1 MPDNKVIG
9 CEVDL
14 SCQKITSIFEW
25 KLNYNTTNIALMF
38 DITQTRLDWVTVCP
52 SFRLSHIIN
61 WAHHDN
67 GNQAPVDISHLF
79 TPKKKM
85 RLGGLTAN
93 VRSSWLK
100 CTTRQF
106 LSFFFFCQI
115 FFLLKQLYFQRQ
127 YSLNVSRCHG
137 NNVSVFSCAF
147 EHIHMPGSSTNQHKY
162 RGVTNWHVH
171 LAKTSLSLTAALA
184 D

>member
-1 MPDNKVIG
+1 
-9 CEVDL
+9 
-14 SCQKITSIFEW
+14 
-25 KLNYNTTNIALMF
+25 MF
-38 DITQTRLDWVTVCP
+38 DITQTLLVWVTVCP

-67 GNQAPVDISHLF
+67 GNHEPVDISHLF

-85 RLGGLTAN
+85 WRGGLTAN
-93 VRSSWLK
+93 ERSSWLK
-100 CTTRQF
+100 CTPR
-106 LSFFFFCQI
+106 LGSFFISFFCRV
-115 FFLLKQLYFQRQ
+115 FFLLKQFYFQRQ

-137 NNVSVFSCAF
+137 NNVSISSCAF
-147 EHIHMPGSSTNQHKY
+147 EQIHMPGSFTNQHKY

-171 LAKTSLSLTAALA
+171 LAKTSLSLAAALA